1 MSHLTKVAGTWRNS
15 KPYTKVA
22 GTWKL
27 ADYVYNKVGG
37 RWYTSFVK
45 GGLVDKSW
53 DDRDQTGVFGTGAG
67 TGSVYAI
74 AFQSDGKI
82 LVGGY
87 FTSWNGTTVGNIVR
101 LNADGT
107 RDTAFT
113 TNTGTGANSY
123 ILSVAIQSD
132 GKILVGGEF
141 SSWNGTAVNYIVR
154 LNSDGTRDTAF
165 TTNTGTG
172 ADDYIFSV
180 AIQSDGKILL
190 GGYFTS
196 WNGTTVN
203 RTARLNSDGTRDTA
217 FTTNTGTGANNVIYT
232 IAIQSDGKILVG
244 GNFSAWNGTTVG
256 RIVRL
261 NSDGTRDTA
270 FTTNTG
276 TGADSSIETI
286 AIQSDGKI
294 LVGGYFTSW
303 NGTAVNYIVRLN
315 SDGTR
320 DTAFTTNTGTGANSS
335 IETIAIQSDGKSLV
349 GGFFGSWN
357 GTAVGRIVRLNSDGT
372 SYETLS
378 AFATSTTTCVAIQS
392 DGKILVGGFF
402 TAWNGI
408 TVGRFVRL
416 NSDGAMDT
424 AFTTNT
430 GTGANSS
437 ILSVAIQSDG
447 KILVGGAFT
456 AWNGITVGRFVRL
469 NSDGAMDTA
478 FTTNTGTGAN
488 SSILSVAIQSDGK
501 ILVGG
506 SFTTWNGTT
515 VNRIVR
521 LNSDGTRD
529 TAFTTNTGTGANT
542 TIETIAIQS
551 DGKIIVGGSFTIWN
565 GATVGFIVRLNSNG
579 TRDTSFTT
587 NTGTGANTTI
597 VTIAIQS
604 DGKILV
610 GGNFTVWNGTAV
622 GRIVRLNADG
632 TRDTA
637 FTTNTGTGASGGVVS
652 IAIQSDGKILVGG
665 NFGAWNGTTVT
676 RIVRLNSDGT
686 RDTAFTTNAGNGAN
700 NTVRS
705 VTIQSDR
712 KILLAGTFTSFN
724 ALNQFRRFF
733 VRIGGEDAS

>member
-447 KILVGGAFT
+447 KILVGG
-456 AWNGITVGRFVRL
+456 
-469 NSDGAMDTA
+469 
-478 FTTNTGTGAN
+478 
-488 SSILSVAIQSDGK
+488 
-501 ILVGG
+501 

>member
-141 SSWNGTAVNYIVR
+141 SSWNGTAVNYIVRLNSDGTRDTAFTTNTGTGADDYIFSVAIQSDGKILVGGFFGAWNGTTVGRIVR

-447 KILVGGAFT
+447 KILVGG
-456 AWNGITVGRFVRL
+456 
-469 NSDGAMDTA
+469 
-478 FTTNTGTGAN
+478 
-488 SSILSVAIQSDGK
+488 
-501 ILVGG
+501 

>member
-172 ADDYIFSV
+172 A
-180 AIQSDGKILL
+180 
-190 GGYFTS
+190 
-196 WNGTTVN
+196 
-203 RTARLNSDGTRDTA
+203 
-217 FTTNTGTGANNVIYT
+217 NNVIYT

-276 TGADSSIETI
+276 TGAD
-286 AIQSDGKI
+286 
-294 LVGGYFTSW
+294 
-303 NGTAVNYIVRLN
+303 
-315 SDGTR
+315 
-320 DTAFTTNTGTGANSS
+320 SS

-392 DGKILVGGFF
+392 DGKILVGGF
-402 TAWNGI
+402 
-408 TVGRFVRL
+408 
-416 NSDGAMDT
+416 
-424 AFTTNT
+424 
-430 GTGANSS
+430 
-437 ILSVAIQSDG
+437 
-447 KILVGGAFT
+447 FT

>member
-141 SSWNGTAVNYIVR
+141 SSWNGTAVNYIV
-154 LNSDGTRDTAF
+154 
-165 TTNTGTG
+165 
-172 ADDYIFSV
+172 
-180 AIQSDGKILL
+180 
-190 GGYFTS
+190 
-196 WNGTTVN
+196 
-203 RTARLNSDGTRDTA
+203 RLNSDGTRDTA

-392 DGKILVGGFF
+392 DGKILVGGF
-402 TAWNGI
+402 
-408 TVGRFVRL
+408 
-416 NSDGAMDT
+416 
-424 AFTTNT
+424 
-430 GTGANSS
+430 
-437 ILSVAIQSDG
+437 
-447 KILVGGAFT
+447 FT

>member
-1 MSHLTKVAGTWRNS
+1 
-15 KPYTKVA
+15 
-22 GTWKL
+22 
-27 ADYVYNKVGG
+27 
-37 RWYTSFVK
+37 
-45 GGLVDKSW
+45 
-53 DDRDQTGVFGTGAG
+53 
-67 TGSVYAI
+67 
-74 AFQSDGKI
+74 
-82 LVGGY
+82 
-87 FTSWNGTTVGNIVR
+87 
-101 LNADGT
+101 
-107 RDTAFT
+107 
-113 TNTGTGANSY
+113 
-123 ILSVAIQSD
+123 
-132 GKILVGGEF
+132 
-141 SSWNGTAVNYIVR
+141 
-154 LNSDGTRDTAF
+154 
-165 TTNTGTG
+165 
-172 ADDYIFSV
+172 
-180 AIQSDGKILL
+180 
-190 GGYFTS
+190 
-196 WNGTTVN
+196 
-203 RTARLNSDGTRDTA
+203 
-217 FTTNTGTGANNVIYT
+217 
-232 IAIQSDGKILVG
+232 
-244 GNFSAWNGTTVG
+244 
-256 RIVRL
+256 
-261 NSDGTRDTA
+261 
-270 FTTNTG
+270 
-276 TGADSSIETI
+276 
-286 AIQSDGKI
+286 
-294 LVGGYFTSW
+294 
-303 NGTAVNYIVRLN
+303 
-315 SDGTR
+315 
-320 DTAFTTNTGTGANSS
+320 
-335 IETIAIQSDGKSLV
+335 
-349 GGFFGSWN
+349 
-357 GTAVGRIVRLNSDGT
+357 
-372 SYETLS
+372 
-378 AFATSTTTCVAIQS
+378 
-392 DGKILVGGFF
+392 
-402 TAWNGI
+402 
-408 TVGRFVRL
+408 
-416 NSDGAMDT
+416 
-424 AFTTNT
+424 
-430 GTGANSS
+430 
-437 ILSVAIQSDG
+437 
-447 KILVGGAFT
+447 
-456 AWNGITVGRFVRL
+456 
-469 NSDGAMDTA
+469 MDTA